1 MKNESKTFFIFGT
14 IILLLVFIEPRLGW
28 TVRDF
33 LIGYRDRGEG
43 DLESENLAL
52 KAELAK
58 LKDIKDQLSEWSDDY
73 VAASVYS
80 SYPLNIKRELIVNV
94 GKNQG
99 IQGGEAVLFKRFLVG
114 RVEEVRDDTS
124 IVRTVFDDRWQSTV
138 RIGSSGV
145 DALLRG
151 GGSPRATLIKKS
163 EEVLSGTVLYDT
175 TPDFPYALPIG
186 EIGEMRLSSDGLFQ
200 EASISLRYDLAEMR
214 NVLILKKHAK

>member
-1 MKNESKTFFIFGT
+1 MKNESRTFFIFGT

-33 LIGYRDRGEG
+33 LIGYSERSSS

-58 LKDIKDQLSEWSDDY
+58 LNDIKDQLSEWSNDY

-80 SYPLNIKRELIVNV
+80 SYPFNIKRELVVNV

-99 IQGGEAVLFKRFLVG
+99 IRGGEAVLFKRFLIG
-114 RVEEVRDDTS
+114 RVEEARDDTS
-124 IVRTVFDDRWQSTV
+124 VVRTVFDDRWQSSV

-163 EEVLSGTVLYDT
+163 EEILPGTILYDT
-175 TPDFPYALPIG
+175 TPDFPYALPVG
-186 EIGEMRLSSDGLFQ
+186 EVGETQLSSDGLFQ
-200 EASISLRYDLAEMR
+200 ESSVSLRYDFAEMR
-214 NVLILKKHAK
+214 NVLILKQHAK